1 VLASA
6 VFFATTIWSATAT
19 DINSLTGAR
28 VLGAFFG
35 STTEAL
41 AAAITAD
48 LFFLHERGWWM
59 GFYMVLQNIGST
71 IGGLIT
77 GFLIV
82 KGWRWHFW
90 VFPLIKL
97 LIE

>member
-1 VLASA
+1 VA
-6 VFFATTIWSATAT
+6 FFATTIWSGAAQSLQ
-19 DINSLTGAR
+19 SLTGAR

-35 STTEAL
+35 GTSEAL
-41 AAAITAD
+41 AAAVIAD

-59 GFYMVLQNIGST
+59 GVYVVSQTTGST
-71 IGGLIT
+71 IGGLLS

-90 VFPLIKL
+90 VSHLPLVFKL
-97 LIE
+97 KG